1 MWLIFA
7 LISMVFITLVEYS
20 DEYLTHSST
29 SKESKNIH
37 ERIGGVLMM
46 SVGLTLIGIVVCFL
60 SSETI
65 FINTTAI
72 YLALLSSIPMLIC
85 WIGYFYLFQK
95 YSAHQVV
102 PLFGLS
108 SLWLLGIELSLGETI
123 GIISLCGVVLLII
136 SSYILDNGSLKWK
149 SPSSLFVSMLFVSLS
164 SALTGY
170 LWRLAMDVQ
179 DASFAIYFWHLL
191 GIFFMGFL
199 LFLITPYRRGLI
211 HRIKT
216 EKTHFMGHCFFNE
229 TCVQISSYFSV
240 LAFAAAPLATYVTAS
255 GGIQSIMLLALFY
268 FFPLQQRNKISLI
281 QMISIVGIGVGIC
294 LLEIF

>member
-7 LISMVFITLVEYS
+7 LISMFFMAFANYS
-20 DEYLTHSST
+20 DEYLTHSSA

-46 SVGLTLIGIVVCFL
+46 SVGLTLIGITACYFL
-60 SSETI
+60 SETI
-65 FINTTAI
+65 FIDSRAI
-72 YLALLSSIPMLIC
+72 YFSILASVPMLLC
-85 WIGYFYLFQK
+85 WTGYFYLFQK

-123 GIISLCGVVLLII
+123 TLISLCGVILLII
-136 SSYILDNGSLKWK
+136 CAYTLDNGSLKWK
-149 SPSSLFVSMLFVSLS
+149 IPSSLFVSMLFISLS
-164 SALTGY
+164 WALTGY
-170 LWRLAMDVQ
+170 LWRMAMEVQ

-191 GIFFMGFL
+191 AIFFMGFF
-199 LFLITPYRRGLI
+199 LFLISPYRRGVI

-216 EKTHFMGHCFFNE
+216 EKMHFVGHCFFNE
-229 TCVQISSYFSV
+229 TCVQISFYFSV

-268 FFPLQQRNKISLI
+268 FFPLEERNKISWI
-281 QMISIVGIGVGIC
+281 QMLSIVGIGVGIC